1 MYADAIHPNPEV
13 ARRLEHLYVMRRADM
28 DLRLGPDTPYGILLA
43 KLGNPHLKLP
53 PVVHVA
59 GTNGKGSTV
68 AFIRAMV
75 EAAGYKTHV
84 YTSPHLL
91 RFNERIR
98 LAGELITDDHFI
110 ELYDRVLKINGD
122 EPATFFE
129 FTTALT
135 FLAFTETPAD
145 IVLLEVGMGG
155 RLDCSN
161 VIVDPAVTVITKISY
176 DHTQWLG
183 DTLPLIA
190 AEKAGIMKP
199 DAPCVI
205 GPQMDIDAVLPV
217 FEQHAKRV
225 GAPLLVAGRDFTLD
239 IPVTPNLVGAHQI
252 ENAATSAAAAAVLKA
267 RGFTKLTESRVNE
280 GLQHAYWPGRMERI
294 TSGPVASTLPAGW
307 ELWFDGAHNDSGAMA
322 LADQLRVWKQQDP
335 HKPIHLI
342 AGMSAHKE
350 PKEFFEAVAGAYDT
364 LTLVD
369 LPTGQKP
376 QTGATL
382 KERAGLTGD
391 VRLASDAAAAIAA
404 LPPEP
409 AARAVAA
416 GSLYLYQTLFSS

>member
-28 DLRLGPDTPYGILLA
+28 DLRLGADTPYGILLE

-59 GTNGKGSTV
+59 GTNGKGSTI
-68 AFIRAMV
+68 AFLRAIL
-75 EAAGYKTHV
+75 EAAGYKAHV

-91 RFNERIR
+91 RFNERVR
-98 LAGELITDDHFI
+98 LAGNLITDEHFI
-110 ELYDRVLKINGD
+110 ELYDRVLKINAGA
-122 EPATFFE
+122 PATFFE
-129 FTTALT
+129 FTTALS
-135 FLAFTETPAD
+135 FLAFAETPAD

-155 RLDCSN
+155 RLDCTN
-161 VIVDPAVTVITKISY
+161 VIMEPAVTVITKISY

-190 AEKAGIMKP
+190 TEKAGIMKP
-199 DAPCVI
+199 GTPCII
-205 GPQMDIDAVLPV
+205 GPQMDMDAVLPV
-217 FEQHAKRV
+217 FEQYAKHA
-225 GAPLLVAGRDFTLD
+225 GAPLTVAGRDFPLNMD
-239 IPVTPNLVGAHQI
+239 VTPNLEGTYQM
-252 ENAATSAAAAAVLKA
+252 ENAVTSAAAAAVLKD
-267 RGFTKLTESRVNE
+267 RGFPALGAKYVNE
-280 GLQHAYWPGRMERI
+280 GLMHADWPGRMERI
-294 TSGPVASTLPAGW
+294 ATGPAAASLPEGW

-322 LADQLRVWKQQDP
+322 LADQLRHWKQQDP
-335 HKPIHLI
+335 GKSIHLI

-350 PKEFFEAVAGAYDT
+350 PKEFFGAVAGAYDT

-369 LPTGQKP
+369 LPTGQQP
-376 QTGATL
+376 QTGAML
-382 KERAGLTGD
+382 KDRAGLTGD
-391 VRLASDAAAAIAA
+391 VRLAPDVAAAIAA
-404 LPPEP
+404 LPRDP